1 MFAVGA
7 GSGGASVDFLRQAT
21 VTPSPL
27 MQPFA
32 AARWPTYLKVIS
44 FLGSAVLLGVGLA
57 AARAIPHGTHVPYAE
72 AVGTLVAFVPPAVGI
87 LAALFV
93 VTGYE
98 IGPGHLRIR
107 RLLWTT
113 QLSLSGL
120 DRIYADPT
128 CMKCSIRIF
137 GNAGLFSFTG
147 IYRNR
152 TFGRY
157 RAFVTDPNNAVA
169 LFLPGRVVVVSP
181 ADVEGFIRFAVA
193 RFQGVRVGP

>member
-1 MFAVGA
+1 
-7 GSGGASVDFLRQAT
+7 
-21 VTPSPL
+21 

-44 FLGSAVLLGVGLA
+44 FLGSAVLLGIGLA
-57 AARAIPHGTHVPYAE
+57 AARAIPHGTHVAYAE
-72 AVGTLVAFVPPAVGI
+72 AVGTFVAFVPPAI
-87 LAALFV
+87 AFLAALFV

-98 IGPGHLRIR
+98 IGPGHLRVR

-113 QLSLSGL
+113 PVSLAGL
-120 DRIYADPT
+120 YRIYADPT

-137 GNAGLFSFTG
+137 GNGGLFSFTG

-157 RAFVTDPNNAVA
+157 RAFVTDPNRAVA
-169 LFLPGRVVVVSP
+169 LFLPNRVVVVSP
-181 ADVEGFIRFAVA
+181 ADVEGFIRYAAA
-193 RFQGVRVGP
+193 RFKDVRVGP